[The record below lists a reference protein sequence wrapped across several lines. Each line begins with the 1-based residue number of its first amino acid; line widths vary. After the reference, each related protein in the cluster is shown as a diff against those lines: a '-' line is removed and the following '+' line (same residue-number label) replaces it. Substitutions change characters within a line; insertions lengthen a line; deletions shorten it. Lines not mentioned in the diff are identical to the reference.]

1 MQKRTIRA
9 ICAIIALLMLV
20 PMMFACNN
28 SGGTETSGG
37 PGVTTPGNGEEEEK
51 LVLPEDHT
59 YDGETFTILTAGNVA
74 YNDFNFTEEEESVL
88 GQAQYKRVQVI
99 RQENDVIIEL
109 ITDENKSSFGA
120 GPGFKRIS
128 DAVIAD
134 DITYHLG
141 IIGGYDVAK
150 LAEGNYLY
158 DLNSLNWVETGKS
171 WWDQNANDDLT
182 INGMLFF
189 TNGSLTAAYSQST
202 YTIYLNKALAE
213 EAIPDVDIYQLVKDM
228 KWTIDKLGEFSKTV
242 SEDLGGNGQMDP
254 SDRYGLYVWDDSI
267 LGMMGAA
274 GTKSATVG
282 ADGKIELTLYND
294 NTINMFNKF
303 TEIAYNK
310 EYALTYQR
318 YNSSQLNGGVVVG
331 FQENRALLWAT
342 SNTNTKLIR
351 DMEASFGIVPYP
363 MLTED
368 QGRYYSTIAPY
379 NSQFICVPLIKD
391 PEVADMVGVI
401 AESLAYYGKN
411 ITWPAC
417 YEQTLK
423 GAFARDDGTMDMLDI
438 IYGSYVYDIGYY
450 YQIGG
455 YGSAMMKLLRA
466 YSNTFNSMYETSRE
480 SAQNQLDTINANY
493 AVVYEEWKAL
503 QG

>member
-9 ICAIIALLMLV
+9 VCAVIALLMLV

-28 SGGTETSGG
+28 EGETETSGNQTIN
-37 PGVTTPGNGEEEEK
+37 PGQVETKEE
-51 LVLPEDHT
+51 LVLPENHK
-59 YDGETFTILTAGNVA
+59 YDGETFTVLTAGNVA
-74 YNDFNFTEEEESVL
+74 YNDFDFTEEEESVL

-99 RQENDVIIEL
+99 LQENDVIIEP
-109 ITDENKSSFGA
+109 IKDENKSSFGA
-120 GPGFKRIS
+120 GPGYKRIS
-128 DAVIAD
+128 EAVIAE

-141 IIGGYDVAK
+141 VIGGYDVAK

-158 DLNSLNWVETGKS
+158 DLNSLPYVETSKS

-213 EAIPDVDIYQLVKDM
+213 EAIPGVDIYQIVKDM

-242 SEDLGGNGQMDP
+242 SEDLGGNGVMDP

-274 GTKSATVG
+274 GTKCATVG
-282 ADGKIELTLYND
+282 EDGKIQLTLYND
-294 NTINMFNKF
+294 NTLNMFNKF

-318 YNSSQLNGGVVVG
+318 FNSSQLNGGVVVG

-342 SNTNTKLIR
+342 SNTNTAKIR
-351 DMEASFGIVPYP
+351 DMEASFGIIPYP
-363 MLTED
+363 MLSEE

-379 NSQFICVPLIKD
+379 NSQFICVPFMTDDDIA
-391 PEVADMVGVI
+391 EMVGVVT
-401 AESLAYYGKN
+401 ESLAYYGKT

-423 GAFARDDGTMDMLDI
+423 GAFARDDGTMEMLDI

-450 YQIGG
+450 YQIGS
-455 YGSAMMKLLRA
+455 YHSEMMKLLRA

-480 SAQNQLDTINANY
+480 SAQQQLDTINANY
-493 AVVYEEWKAL
+493 AEVLNEWKKA
-503 QG
+503 